1 MVYGMVW
8 DSPFGK
14 AWGGTLNKL
23 TARLVETN
31 KKPGLM
37 NDGLG
42 LYFKTKP
49 SGAKS
54 WVFRYRS
61 PITHKKRDMGLGSF
75 PIITLAQARQET
87 LRLRLQISQGIDP
100 IRARN
105 EERGRTHAV
114 THEVDEFHLVSGEGL
129 LTVGDFENIGQLVWT
144 E

>member
-1 MVYGMVW
+1 MVW
-8 DSPFGK
+8 DSSSGK
-14 AWGGTLNKL
+14 AWGETLNKL

-42 LYFKTKP
+42 LYLKTKP

-75 PIITLAQARQET
+75 PVITLSQARQET

-100 IRARN
+100 ICARN
-105 EERGRTHAV
+105 EEREAFKAQTE
-114 THEVDEFHLVSGEGL
+114 TPDFQSGLNG
-129 LTVGDFENIGQLVWT
+129 F
-144 E
+144 